1 MTTIKNKILPY
12 ILSGAFFFSP
22 LPAVQDSFESDIHQL
37 AIFEGALRE
46 MFEEMVSLHDNTSR
60 LDKEYISN
68 IENDQIENLLFR
80 YLILRQ
86 SLWEVIGKYRD
97 YNTLTDDPE
106 TNMKAFVIGYYA
118 ALTLYKASGHL
129 ITINMKD
136 DLLVDKLNESYFR
149 SGIPKNTFEKIFDSL
164 TNPENLEELD
174 IAWEL
179 YTRELHLSGSP
190 LNQLLSDPLYV
201 PLINELEELQTF
213 HVNHREEILNHYV
226 LLTPEITNL
235 LRHSDIKKQAKYLI
249 EESGGQYEALKA
261 FLLTWVGDI
270 KSPVTDNLY
279 FTSMEKNEI
288 KQMLRPGDIILTYSA
303 GYMSNIF
310 LPGTFKHGIVYVGD
324 RQSWNEQDWASL
336 HLSAEKRAFIHPG
349 DDIIESVSEGVIS
362 NSMDHLLDHKVNRMV
377 ILRPKLNPAQI
388 QKAMGVVHSYLGNG
402 YDFSFDFNDAATQVC
417 TEIIYR
423 AFNGVGGIEFH
434 LRKRVGNMT
443 LSADDICINA
453 LETSQMDVIALIVE
467 DEFRPN
473 RARLLTDHT
482 NREILKKL
490 LE

>member
-1 MTTIKNKILPY
+1 MTSIKNKILPY
-12 ILSGAFFFSP
+12 ILSGAFFFSS

-37 AIFEGALRE
+37 AIFKGALRE
-46 MFEEMVSLHDNTSR
+46 MFEEMVSLHENTSR

-68 IENDQIENLLFR
+68 IENDRIENLLFR

-106 TNMKAFVIGYYA
+106 TNMKSFVIGYYA

-129 ITINMKD
+129 ITINTKD

-179 YTRELHLSGSP
+179 YTRELYLSGSP

-201 PLINELEELQTF
+201 PLITELEELQTF

-279 FTSMEKNEI
+279 FTRMEK
-288 KQMLRPGDIILTYSA
+288 MR
-303 GYMSNIF
+303 
-310 LPGTFKHGIVYVGD
+310 
-324 RQSWNEQDWASL
+324 
-336 HLSAEKRAFIHPG
+336 
-349 DDIIESVSEGVIS
+349 
-362 NSMDHLLDHKVNRMV
+362 
-377 ILRPKLNPAQI
+377 
-388 QKAMGVVHSYLGNG
+388 
-402 YDFSFDFNDAATQVC
+402 
-417 TEIIYR
+417 
-423 AFNGVGGIEFH
+423 
-434 LRKRVGNMT
+434 
-443 LSADDICINA
+443 
-453 LETSQMDVIALIVE
+453 
-467 DEFRPN
+467 
-473 RARLLTDHT
+473 
-482 NREILKKL
+482 
-490 LE
+490 

>member
-46 MFEEMVSLHDNTSR
+46 MFEEMVSLHENTSR

-201 PLINELEELQTF
+201 PLINELEELQPF
-213 HVNHREEILNHYV
+213 HDSF
-226 LLTPEITNL
+226 TTM
-235 LRHSDIKKQAKYLI
+235 
-249 EESGGQYEALKA
+249 
-261 FLLTWVGDI
+261 
-270 KSPVTDNLY
+270 LY
-279 FTSMEKNEI
+279 
-288 KQMLRPGDIILTYSA
+288 
-303 GYMSNIF
+303 
-310 LPGTFKHGIVYVGD
+310 
-324 RQSWNEQDWASL
+324 
-336 HLSAEKRAFIHPG
+336 
-349 DDIIESVSEGVIS
+349 
-362 NSMDHLLDHKVNRMV
+362 
-377 ILRPKLNPAQI
+377 
-388 QKAMGVVHSYLGNG
+388 
-402 YDFSFDFNDAATQVC
+402 
-417 TEIIYR
+417 
-423 AFNGVGGIEFH
+423 
-434 LRKRVGNMT
+434 
-443 LSADDICINA
+443 
-453 LETSQMDVIALIVE
+453 
-467 DEFRPN
+467 EFRFP
-473 RARLLTDHT
+473 
-482 NREILKKL
+482 
-490 LE
+490 

>member
-1 MTTIKNKILPY
+1 MC
-12 ILSGAFFFSP
+12 S
-22 LPAVQDSFESDIHQL
+22 SDL
-37 AIFEGALRE
+37 
-46 MFEEMVSLHDNTSR
+46 
-60 LDKEYISN
+60 
-68 IENDQIENLLFR
+68 

-106 TNMKAFVIGYYA
+106 TNMKSFVIGYYA

-149 SGIPKNTFEKIFDSL
+149 SGIPKNTFEKIFNSL

-288 KQMLRPGDIILTYSA
+288 KQML
-303 GYMSNIF
+303 
-310 LPGTFKHGIVYVGD
+310 D
-324 RQSWNEQDWASL
+324 R
-336 HLSAEKRAFIHPG
+336 K
-349 DDIIESVSEGVIS
+349 SVV
-362 NSMDHLLDHKVNRMV
+362 
-377 ILRPKLNPAQI
+377 
-388 QKAMGVVHSYLGNG
+388 
-402 YDFSFDFNDAATQVC
+402 
-417 TEIIYR
+417 
-423 AFNGVGGIEFH
+423 
-434 LRKRVGNMT
+434 
-443 LSADDICINA
+443 
-453 LETSQMDVIALIVE
+453 
-467 DEFRPN
+467 
-473 RARLLTDHT
+473 
-482 NREILKKL
+482 
-490 LE
+490 